1 MLCADDA
8 HPHESVV
15 RRRLPCLVLECAL
28 HIFCINNQFVVR
40 NEGAMVEL
48 DGMLSIV
55 MPAYNE
61 EKLIYQSI
69 MKTLDIVSGFVREI
83 ELIAVN
89 DGSKD
94 NTKADI
100 LRAVRK
106 DKRVRLVTSDKNR
119 GKGNA
124 IISGVSQAEG
134 KYIAFVDA
142 DLELNPAQLEGYL
155 KKMLDDNADVVIGC
169 KFHKGSKLKY
179 PFKRKVISMCY
190 YIMLLLLFHL
200 NVKDTQ
206 TGLKVFKAE
215 AIKPVGHLIRTS
227 GFAYDIEL
235 LVAVHRRGFK
245 IAEMPVEV
253 VFVRDKGV
261 NRIGIKD
268 CVRAFAD
275 TWAIFA
281 RVYFKHYYDQ

>member
-1 MLCADDA
+1 MN
-8 HPHESVV
+8 V
-15 RRRLPCLVLECAL
+15 
-28 HIFCINNQFVVR
+28 Q
-40 NEGAMVEL
+40 
-48 DGMLSIV
+48 
-55 MPAYNE
+55 
-61 EKLIYQSI
+61 
-69 MKTLDIVSGFVREI
+69 T
-83 ELIAVN
+83 
-89 DGSKD
+89 
-94 NTKADI
+94 
-100 LRAVRK
+100 VRK

-190 YIMLLLLFHL
+190 YIMLIILFHL

-235 LVAVHRRGFK
+235 
-245 IAEMPVEV
+245 PVEV

-281 RVYFKHYYDQ
+281 RVYFKHYYD

>member
-1 MLCADDA
+1 MNNTAENNSKNSNDINENSKSLRKL
-8 HPHESVV
+8 SVV
-15 RRRLPCLVLECAL
+15 VS
-28 HIFCINNQFVVR
+28 V
-40 NEGAMVEL
+40 
-48 DGMLSIV
+48 
-55 MPAYNE
+55 YNE
-61 EKLIYQSI
+61 EKALREFYKETNKILEQI
-69 MKTLDIVSGFVREI
+69 KNSGWEH
-83 ELIAVN
+83 ELIFVN

-94 NTKADI
+94 NTKAEI

-190 YIMLLLLFHL
+190 YIMLIILFHL

-281 RVYFKHYYDQ
+281 RVYFKHYYD

>member
-1 MLCADDA
+1 
-8 HPHESVV
+8 
-15 RRRLPCLVLECAL
+15 
-28 HIFCINNQFVVR
+28 
-40 NEGAMVEL
+40 MVEL

-94 NTKADI
+94 NTKAEI

-190 YIMLLLLFHL
+190 YL

-281 RVYFKHYYDQ
+281 RVYFKHYYD

>member
-1 MLCADDA
+1 MI
-8 HPHESVV
+8 SVV
-15 RRRLPCLVLECAL
+15 IPLYNKEKSIAQTLECVL
-28 HIFCINNQFVVR
+28 NQTYKDFEVIVV
-40 NEGAMVEL
+40 
-48 DGMLSIV
+48 D
-55 MPAYNE
+55 
-61 EKLIYQSI
+61 
-69 MKTLDIVSGFVREI
+69 
-83 ELIAVN
+83 

-94 NTKADI
+94 NTKAEI
-100 LRAVRK
+100 ERAIK
-106 DKRVRLVTSDKNR
+106 QDSRVRMVSSEKNR

-124 IISGVSQAEG
+124 IIAGVSQVEG
-134 KYIAFVDA
+134 KYVAFVDA
-142 DLELNPAQLEGYL
+142 DLELNPSQLEGYL
-155 KKMLDDNADVVIGC
+155 KKMLDDNKDVVIGC
-169 KFHKGSKLKY
+169 KFLKDSRLDY
-179 PFKRKVISMCY
+179 PFKRKVISMGY
-190 YIMLLLLFHL
+190 YIMLLVLFHL

-206 TGLKVFKAE
+206 TGLKVFRVE
-215 AIKPVGHLIRTS
+215 AIKPVAHLIRTS

-281 RVYFKHYYDQ
+281 RVYFKHYYD

>member
-1 MLCADDA
+1 
-8 HPHESVV
+8 
-15 RRRLPCLVLECAL
+15 
-28 HIFCINNQFVVR
+28 
-40 NEGAMVEL
+40 MVEL

-94 NTKADI
+94 NTKAEI

-142 DLELNPAQLEGYL
+142 DLELNPAQLE
-155 KKMLDDNADVVIGC
+155 
-169 KFHKGSKLKY
+169 
-179 PFKRKVISMCY
+179 SMCY
-190 YIMLLLLFHL
+190 YIMLIILFHL

-253 VFVRDKGV
+253 VFVRDKCA
-261 NRIGIKD
+261 NRIGMKD
-268 CVRAFAD
+268 CVRAFVD
-275 TWAIFA
+275 TWAIFG
-281 RVYFKHYYDQ
+281 RVYFKHYYD

>member
-1 MLCADDA
+1 ML
-8 HPHESVV
+8 
-15 RRRLPCLVLECAL
+15 
-28 HIFCINNQFVVR
+28 
-40 NEGAMVEL
+40 
-48 DGMLSIV
+48 
-55 MPAYNE
+55 
-61 EKLIYQSI
+61 
-69 MKTLDIVSGFVREI
+69 
-83 ELIAVN
+83 
-89 DGSKD
+89 
-94 NTKADI
+94 
-100 LRAVRK
+100 
-106 DKRVRLVTSDKNR
+106 
-119 GKGNA
+119 
-124 IISGVSQAEG
+124 II
-134 KYIAFVDA
+134 
-142 DLELNPAQLEGYL
+142 
-155 KKMLDDNADVVIGC
+155 
-169 KFHKGSKLKY
+169 
-179 PFKRKVISMCY
+179 
-190 YIMLLLLFHL
+190 LFHL